1 MNELIE
7 FQRLRILALMNEVD
21 RLKKVEQ
28 QLKEYILEVCDKDCP
43 NDYKR
48 VIRKEIISNYES
60 I

>member
-1 MNELIE
+1 MQDLIE

-48 VIRKEIISNYES
+48 VIRKEIIINYE
-60 I
+60 

>member
-28 QLKEYILEVCDKDCP
+28 QLSEYILELCDVDCP
-43 NDYKR
+43 REYKR
-48 VIRKEIISNYES
+48 VIRKEILNSNG
-60 I
+60 